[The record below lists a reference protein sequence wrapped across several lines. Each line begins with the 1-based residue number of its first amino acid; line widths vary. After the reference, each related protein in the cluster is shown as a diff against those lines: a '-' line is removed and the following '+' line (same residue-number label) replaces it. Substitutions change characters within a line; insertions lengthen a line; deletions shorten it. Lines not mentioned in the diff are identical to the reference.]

1 MRFIDEVKVHLKSGK
16 GGPGCSSFASDP
28 LNPRGGPDGGDGGR
42 GGNVIFQVN
51 PHLNTL
57 LHLQGKRQ
65 MSAKNGQPGSSQNR
79 TGASGADLIIE
90 VPPGTIVRNSEGELL
105 LDMIEGEQQLLTGGR
120 GGKGNTHYK
129 TSVNQAPTRFQ
140 PGEEGEEVDAVVQLK
155 LIADVGV
162 LGFPNAGK
170 STLVSTLTAARPK
183 IADYPF
189 TTLQP
194 QLGVVKFSETSTF
207 TIADIPGL
215 IEGASEGVGLGLQ
228 FLKHIER
235 TKVFVHMLDASD
247 FSERD
252 LWDDFV
258 TINKELANY
267 DSSFADLDDY
277 VELSQRPQLVV
288 FNKIDAASEERL
300 EKFERIFQKQGFEV
314 IRLSAVANINKDE
327 LLRKLSKIVFGDNEN
342 E

>member
-1 MRFIDEVKVHLKSGK
+1 MRFIDEVKIHLKSGK
-16 GGPGCSSFASDP
+16 GGPGCASFATDP
-28 LNPRGGPDGGDGGR
+28 LKPRGGPDGGDGGR
-42 GGNVIFQVN
+42 GGDVIFKVN
-51 PHLNTL
+51 PHMNTL
-57 LHLQGKRQ
+57 LHLQGRRQ
-65 MSAKNGQPGSSQNR
+65 MFAKNGLPGSSRNK
-79 TGASGADLIIE
+79 TGASGKTLVID
-90 VPPGTIVRNSEGELL
+90 VPPGTVVRNDEGELL
-105 LDMIEGEQQLLTGGR
+105 LDISEGEHLLLKGGR
-120 GGKGNTHYK
+120 GGKGNTHFK
-129 TSVNQAPTRFQ
+129 TSVNQSPTHFQ
-140 PGEEGEEVDAVVQLK
+140 TGEEGQEAETIIQLK

-170 STLVSTLTAARPK
+170 STLVSILTAARPK

-194 QLGVVKFSETSTF
+194 QLGVVSFSDTATF

-215 IEGASEGVGLGLQ
+215 IEGASEGVGLGHK

-252 LWDDFV
+252 IWEDFV
-258 TINKELANY
+258 KINGELKNY
-267 DSSFADLDDY
+267 DAEFSDLQDY
-277 VELSQRPQLVV
+277 IPLSERPQIVV

-300 EKFERIFQKQGFEV
+300 GKYEKIFLDNGIPVLK
-314 IRLSAVANINKDE
+314 ISAVANINKEE
-327 LLRKLSKIVFGDNEN
+327 LLKALSEKVFGDNAN